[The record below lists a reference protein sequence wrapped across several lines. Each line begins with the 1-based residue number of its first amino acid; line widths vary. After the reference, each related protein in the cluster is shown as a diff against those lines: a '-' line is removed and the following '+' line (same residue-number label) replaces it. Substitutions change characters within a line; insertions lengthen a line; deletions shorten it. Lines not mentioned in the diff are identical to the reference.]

1 MQENEYQLQPA
12 HVGFVPQVLPEVEAI
27 HVLVDETER
36 VCLGRV
42 NPDERYYVH
51 ISAVKEAACANLV
64 EKPL

>member
-1 MQENEYQLQPA
+1 MQGNKYQLQPA

-51 ISAVKEAACANLV
+51 ISVVEGVPCMSLA